1 MLMMGGGPACVEAGG
16 IWKIYLPFNFAV
28 NLRILKGIF
37 FNSIKL
43 LGHNIDSYL
52 SPVQL
57 L

>member
-37 FNSIKL
+37 FNSIRL